1 MEGEV
6 LWEHQVPVF
15 SDASPSLGMDIEV
28 HGDCEQAVGRVAAQV
43 VIPGQGVLIVDRA
56 GQTLGW
62 LEDQGVQHD
71 ADRLFNGNTL
81 YTVTTKPGSEGPQV
95 KEVSSEGE
103 PVWEWSASAHLP
115 AIHSCP
121 HI

>member
-43 VIPGQGVLIVDRA
+43 VIPGQGVLIVPGMTFTVEPMINMGGNRHCRILDDHWTVETLDRSLSA
-56 GQTLGW
+56 QFEHTITVTKTGVEILTLSEGQTLD
-62 LEDQGVQHD
+62 L
-71 ADRLFNGNTL
+71 
-81 YTVTTKPGSEGPQV
+81 TTS
-95 KEVSSEGE
+95 
-103 PVWEWSASAHLP
+103 
-115 AIHSCP
+115 
-121 HI
+121 